1 MSPRD
6 VPSNTRLQVEEFIR
20 WVFAEDSA
28 TLGSA
33 AAKEVVNDITLLV
46 GGAVNATIE
55 TQMRQMRGASQRQIS

>member
-1 MSPRD
+1 M
-6 VPSNTRLQVEEFIR
+6 EEFIR